1 MKIVSWNILQGG
13 GKRSPDIVDTLR
25 QLEADVLALQE
36 FRHGNSKP
44 VLQQGFDDLGYE
56 GRLLPEPAGLKTGA
70 SSGKTLNTV
79 GLVSRYPIEGEVLLP
94 DGAATV
100 DAALAIRANVS
111 IIDADVEDINFVV
124 VHLPHKQ
131 KQLPYFKMLLSLPK
145 DLLHGHTVLIGD
157 FNCGIPFEDS
167 ETKSF
172 HATQQFQSLLSQGWI
187 DAWRTRNPKARE
199 FTWVSSRKGNGFRYD
214 HALVSPALNERIN
227 SINYLHEPRERG
239 ISDHSVLVLDID

>member
-13 GKRSPDIVDTLR
+13 GRRSPDIVNTLK
-25 QLEADVLALQE
+25 QLDADVLAIQE

-44 VLQQGFDDLGYE
+44 VLLQGFDELGYE
-56 GRLLPEPAGLKTGA
+56 GRLLPEPESLATGE

-79 GLVSRYPIEGEVLLP
+79 GLVSHYPIEGEVLLP
-94 DGAATV
+94 PGADKV
-100 DAALAIRANVS
+100 EAALAIRANVS

-131 KQLPYFKMLLSLPK
+131 KQLPYFEMLLSLPAE
-145 DLLHGHTVLIGD
+145 LLEGHSILIGD

-172 HATQQFQSLLSQGWI
+172 HATRQFQSLLSQGWI
-187 DAWRTRNPKARE
+187 DAWRSRNPKARE

-227 SINYLHEPRERG
+227 SIDYLHEPREQG
-239 ISDHSVLVLDID
+239 FSDHSVLVLDID